1 MKRTSCVTSLC
12 VGLLVA
18 LGACSEDD
26 VVADPTAF
34 QLIFQGDLSF
44 QGPHAGDPIAVAV
57 VQASDGVVMA
67 QQTGTVSG
75 TTDPAFSITFA
86 GVLVSGV
93 AYQVHYWID
102 SNFGGGTA
110 GVCDPKAI
118 DHQWN
123 VAVAAVTADVTIA
136 EVHNAANTVDVCTTF
151 AAP

>member
-18 LGACSEDD
+18 LGACGDD
-26 VVADPTAF
+26 EVTDPTTF
-34 QLIFQGDLSF
+34 QLTFQGDLSF

-75 TTDPAFSITFA
+75 TTDPAFSFTFA

-102 SNFGGGTA
+102 SNFGGGTV
-110 GVCDPKAI
+110 GVCDLKAI

-123 VAVAAVTADVTIA
+123 VAIPAVAGDVTLTEA
-136 EVHNAANTVDVCTTF
+136 HNAANTVDVCTTF
-151 AAP
+151 TP

>member
-18 LGACSEDD
+18 LGACGDGD
-26 VVADPTAF
+26 TAPTGSNLNFA
-34 QLIFQGDLSF
+34 GDLSF
-44 QGPHAGDPIAVAV
+44 QGPHGGHSIAVALVRTSDDV
-57 VQASDGVVMA
+57 VLA
-67 QQTGTVSG
+67 QQTGTVSA
-75 TTDPAFSITFA
+75 TADPAFSFTFTSL
-86 GVLVSGV
+86 LVTGV

-102 SNFGGGTA
+102 SNFSGGTV

-123 VAVAAVTADVTIA
+123 VAIPAVAADVTITEA
-136 EVHNAANTVDVCTTF
+136 HNAANTVDVCTTF